1 MVIFNEH
8 FPSQKLAI
16 LTFIQQQKA
25 LSEVANALKTDNSEK
40 KLPLQSVF
48 DIPRKE
54 SWMEKL
60 QTEADDYVKKS
71 GEINEKINELHDSI
85 EAIDDKDFNDKLT
98 QKCLLKNSES
108 SLAIKRMEGGD
119 VMTEICRNDAM
130 NVKKATK
137 NLSGIRHKSKFTKVI
152 KKASSNNVVEKK
164 AASSFSLS
172 RKSSIMSVEVSPS
185 IRKILDD
192 AKKKHTSKKFMN
204 EIPINVVTLE
214 LK

>member
-60 QTEADDYVKKS
+60 QLEADDYVKKS

-108 SLAIKRMEGGD
+108 SLAIKMEGGD
-119 VMTEICRNDAM
+119 AMTEICRNDAM
-130 NVKKATK
+130 NVKKANE
-137 NLSGIRHKSKFTKVI
+137 NLPGTRHKSKFTKVI

-172 RKSSIMSVEVSPS
+172 RKSSVMSVEVSPS